1 MEEDYLMGEIYSTIL
16 KTLFMSLT
24 DRVMKTKYDLKKIQ
38 QLTKNDI

>member
-1 MEEDYLMGEIYSTIL
+1 MGEIYSTIL